1 MKTIVYLI
9 EQPLS
14 FWNYTRF
21 GIHIWRDRGWN
32 VEVWDLTQL
41 LNHHIFEDFINSGKE
56 IRTFSGYFPIATEQQ
71 LANQYQTI
79 RNGAYYIDALANDR
93 PHAHIKKHLAQIGV
107 KRITSYLGFIPP
119 VYSEGSTS
127 SRLVDRIIIRLG
139 LLLKTSPVNI
149 VIWLINRV
157 RTYLAGLSFKP
168 RVIVVSGEKSIP
180 DDVGSAK
187 LICAHNL
194 DYDLFLD
201 LRGVTDSVELIEK
214 PYAVFLDQ
222 DVCFHSDLLFSFE
235 KGSVKPEDYFPRLCS
250 VLRDISDSLGYSICV
265 AGHPRSARKQKH
277 MDYFDGIRVE
287 YGVTAE
293 LIKNSAVVVCHNS
306 TAIQLAVLFKK
317 PLIFL
322 MEEQLIQLGIGNHIP
337 VMAKELGKSV
347 INIDSDTSKIDWV
360 SEVKINNEKYAEYKR
375 KYIKMDNTPKKLSW
389 DIVIDYLEQTN
400 E

>member
-1 MKTIVYLI
+1 MNTIVYLI

-14 FWNYTRF
+14 FWNYSRF
-21 GIHIWRDRGWN
+21 GIQSWRDRGWN

-71 LANQYQTI
+71 LANKYQTI
-79 RNGAYYIDALANDR
+79 PNGAFYIDAMANDR
-93 PHAHIKKHLAQIGV
+93 PHARIKKHLAQIGV
-107 KRITSYLGFIPP
+107 KRIMSYLGFQPP
-119 VYSEGSTS
+119 VYSGGSTS

-222 DVCFHSDLLFSFE
+222 DVCFHSDLLFDFE

-265 AGHPRSARKQKH
+265 AGHPRSAHKQKH

-322 MEEQLIQLGIGNHIP
+322 MEEQLIQIGIGHSIL

-347 INIDSDTSKIDWV
+347 VHYDNNTSNVDWL
-360 SEVKINNEKYAEYKR
+360 SELTINNEKYAEYKR
-375 KYIKMDNTPKKLSW
+375 KFIKMDNTPEKKSW
-389 DIVIDYLEQTN
+389 DIVIDYLEHCN